1 MTKWI
6 VLLVAGVGSIAH
18 ADDKKPVAADVALGS
33 AYPDADLVVGKSELT
48 VTASTTLC
56 EKKPKLCHG
65 PELLVDDDAG
75 TAWCEGLPGDGAGA
89 TITFTFKKPETL
101 EGFEILSHFGKTF
114 ALAEAN
120 ARIETLAIDTDGG
133 AFTADLEDAVPKVK
147 KENGVHEVRD
157 PCGCGDETCMSR
169 DERISTDGVANYVT
183 FPSKVKTK
191 TIVLTLKSAYK
202 GTKYKDTC
210 ASTIKF
216 VRAK

>member
-1 MTKWI
+1 MKKSVFLISCAAAT
-6 VLLVAGVGSIAH
+6 AH
-18 ADDKKPVAADVALGS
+18 ADSKAPVAADVSLGS
-33 AYPDADLVVGKSELT
+33 AYPDAELVVGKDELT
-48 VTASTTLC
+48 VAASTTLC

-65 PELLVDDDAG
+65 PELLVDDDAK

-89 TITFTFKKPETL
+89 TITFTFKKAETL
-101 EGFEILSHFGKTF
+101 EGFQFLSHFAKSF
-114 ALAEAN
+114 ALAEQN
-120 ARIETLAIDTDGG
+120 ARPESLTIDTDAGQ
-133 AFTADLEDAVPKVK
+133 FTADLEDAVPKVK
-147 KENGVHEVRD
+147 KENGVHEVHD

-210 ASTIKF
+210 ASSISF